1 MTSVPTTDPEAGGAG
16 APAATEAFDRVE
28 EVLATTHGLRDGA
41 VVGVTAGGVS
51 RVWQRGP
58 LPDGA
63 GSIFEIGSVT
73 KTFTALL
80 LADLAREGVVVLE
93 DPVAAYLPVAPP
105 VVGRPITLEDL
116 ATHHSGL
123 PRLPAGMT
131 GPALTGRGG
140 ALDRRDP
147 YAHLDEAA
155 MTEALRLTT
164 PTGPPG
170 ERFSYSNFGAGLL
183 GWALARRLSTTYD
196 ALVAQRLTGPLGLHD
211 TWIDPPAEARRRVAT
226 GHGWWG
232 REAHPWHLA
241 GLAGAGGLRSTAAD
255 LLRFLAVFAE
265 GAAGPLAA
273 AAAATTRARHE
284 VGRLEAGLG
293 WLRMPAGR
301 APKRLGLSETVL
313 FHDGGTGGFRS
324 FAGLAPATGAAA
336 VVLSARAR
344 GISGTGFRVLAAAT
358 GG

>member
-1 MTSVPTTDPEAGGAG
+1 MTSVPTSDPEAADAAAG
-16 APAATEAFDRVE
+16 SSTPEAFARVE

-41 VVGVTAGGVS
+41 VVGVTAGGHS
-51 RVWQRGP
+51 RFWHRGS

-80 LADLAREGVVVLE
+80 LADLAREGVVALD

-123 PRLPAGMT
+123 PRLPAGMS
-131 GPALTGRGG
+131 GRSGR
-140 ALDRRDP
+140 AVADRRDP
-147 YAHLDEAA
+147 YAHLDDAA
-155 MTEALRLTT
+155 MTEAVRRTA

-170 ERFSYSNFGAGLL
+170 ERFAYSNYGAGLL
-183 GWALARRLSTTYD
+183 GWALARRLSTTYG
-196 ALVAQRLTGPLGLHD
+196 ALVAQRVTGPLGLHD
-211 TWIDPPAEARRRVAT
+211 TWIDAPTGARRRLAT

-241 GLAGAGGLRSTAAD
+241 GLAGAGGLRSTAGD
-255 LLRFLAVFAE
+255 LLRFLATFAE
-265 GAAGPLAA
+265 GATGPLAA
-273 AAAATTRARHE
+273 PATETTRARHE
-284 VGRLEAGLG
+284 VGRLEVGLG

-301 APKRLGLSETVL
+301 APARLDLSRTVL

-324 FAGLAPATGAAA
+324 FAGLAPATGASV

-344 GISGTGFRVLAAAT
+344 GITGTGLRVLAAAA
-358 GG
+358 G